1 MDRFMDVGHVAETLP
16 DLSEAL
22 EDPRLRQFGL
32 LGGVGLVAV
41 GALLSLAPASGQWLF
56 WSYAVAAT
64 LVFIGVPLLCL
75 GLAAPDPDSGSL
87 FHLGIELTT
96 TQRRAVALGSLC
108 ITVTPIVIAVGTPL
122 GLPTLVLAIAAAT
135 AVIGSVLVLT
145 GFVAWTSA
153 AIAEPSRH

>member
-32 LGGVGLVAV
+32 VGGVGLVAV
-41 GALLSLAPASGQWLF
+41 GALLSLAPTSGQWLF
-56 WSYAVAAT
+56 WSSAVAAT

-75 GLAAPDPDSGSL
+75 GLAAPDPEPGSP

-122 GLPTLVLAIAAAT
+122 GLPTLVLAIAAAMS
-135 AVIGSVLVLT
+135 VVGSVLVLT